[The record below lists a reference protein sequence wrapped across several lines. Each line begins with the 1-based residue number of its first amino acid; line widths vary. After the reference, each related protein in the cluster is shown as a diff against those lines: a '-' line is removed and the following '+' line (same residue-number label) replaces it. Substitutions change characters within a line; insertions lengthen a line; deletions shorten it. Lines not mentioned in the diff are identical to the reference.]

1 MIRSSSPPPHEQS
14 TESLR
19 AQVADLQ
26 RHVARLSVVQQQ
38 LIDTRDRLD
47 RELDRFAG
55 IHAYNT
61 RAIAVRDP
69 ERFAEI
75 TGETI
80 LELFEVE
87 FGLLWPTWADGTP
100 KVERFAAV
108 GNGGEALGMNDLAA
122 LLASE
127 RFRRTRSALWTSED
141 EPVLARLKLRQLAV
155 SACPGPGGGTFALV
169 VGGVT
174 EATGGFHGGLAP
186 QHMKAFTVFAQQVG
200 ALLQN
205 REDNATIVDQMKRL
219 SVEQE
224 RLNLALEG
232 ASAGL
237 WDWNLETAEV
247 YLSPRWKSML
257 GHLPEEVEDGI
268 EAWRCRVHPDDLP
281 ASEERMRACHAG
293 ETPVYE
299 NVHRLRH
306 KRGDYVWIMSVARV
320 LRDAAGAPC
329 RMVGIHIDVTE
340 QRRAREQAEAAN
352 KAKSE
357 FLATMS
363 HEIRTPMNGVLGML
377 QLLQDTSPS
386 AEQGQ
391 YIAMAQQSAVSLLGI
406 IDDILDLS
414 KVEAGKLN
422 TETIPFDPAAELR
435 SLAELFRMRA
445 ESKGLAL
452 RVAVDPSLPVAL
464 LGDPQRLRQIVSNLL
479 ANALKFTERG
489 SVTLSIGGAPR
500 ADARFELSLVVR
512 DTGIGISEDARRR
525 LFTPF
530 TQADATTTR
539 RFGGTGLGL
548 AICRRLLDLM
558 GGEISVESEPG
569 AGAVFSVRVPLA
581 TSKEA
586 PADARRAE
594 HRAERP
600 LPEASKQRTALLVE
614 DNLVNQKVVLT
625 MLSRMGMK
633 VIVASDGQK
642 ALDAF
647 ALGGVDLVLMDI
659 QMPVMDGFEA
669 TRLLRL
675 WERDRTLPRTPVI
688 ALTANAMPEERDV
701 CLRSGMDDFISKP
714 ITRDGLRDVV
724 LRWVSV

>member
-14 TESLR
+14 IEGLR

-61 RAIAVRDP
+61 RAIAVHDP

-87 FGLLWPTWADGTP
+87 FGVLWPTDADGTP
-100 KVERFAAV
+100 RPAAFPVV
-108 GNGGEALGMNDLAA
+108 GNGGGEVGMGDLGA

-127 RFRRTRSALWTSED
+127 RFRRTRSALWTSDD
-141 EPVLARLKLRQLAV
+141 EPALSRLKLRQLAV

-205 REDNATIVDQMKRL
+205 REDKATIVDQMQRL

-237 WDWNLETAEV
+237 WDWSLDTGDI
-247 YLSPRWKSML
+247 YLSPRWKSIL
-257 GHLPEEVEDGI
+257 GYQPDEIEDGF
-268 EAWRCRVHPDDLP
+268 EAWRQRVHPDDLAVSLERLR
-281 ASEERMRACHAG
+281 ASHAG
-293 ETPVYE
+293 ETAVYE

-306 KRGDYVWIMSVARV
+306 KSGDYVWIMAMARV
-320 LRDAAGAPC
+320 LRDASGAPS

-377 QLLQDTSPS
+377 QLLQDTAPS
-386 AEQGQ
+386 AEQTQ
-391 YIAMAQQSAVSLLGI
+391 YISMAQQSAVSLLAI

-414 KVEAGKLN
+414 KVEAGRLE
-422 TETIPFDPAAELR
+422 TETIPFSPAAEVP
-435 SLAELFRMRA
+435 SLAELFRLRA
-445 ESKGLAL
+445 ESKGLEL
-452 RVAVDPSLPVAL
+452 HVAVDPSLPPAL
-464 LGDPQRLRQIVSNLL
+464 LGDPQRLRQIASNLL

-489 SVTLSIGGAPR
+489 SVFVSLGGAPLP
-500 ADARFELSLVVR
+500 DGRFELTLTVR
-512 DTGIGISEDARRR
+512 DTGIGISEEARRR

-530 TQADATTTR
+530 SQADATTTR
-539 RFGGTGLGL
+539 RYGGTGLGL
-548 AICRRLLDLM
+548 AICRRLLELM
-558 GGEISVESEPG
+558 GGTITVESQPG
-569 AGAVFSVRVPLA
+569 AGALFTVRVPLSTTA
-581 TSKEA
+581 ES
-586 PADARRAE
+586 PVVARREERA
-594 HRAERP
+594 AERP
-600 LPEASKQRTALLVE
+600 PPKASSGLTALLVE
-614 DNLVNQKVVLT
+614 DNVVNQKVVLT
-625 MLSRMGMK
+625 MLTRMGLK
-633 VIVASDGQK
+633 VIAASDGQK

-647 ALGGVDLVLMDI
+647 SKGGIDVVLMDI

-669 TRLLRL
+669 TRLIRL
-675 WERDRTLPRTPVI
+675 QESERSLPRTPVI

-714 ITRDGLRDVV
+714 ITREGLRDVV
-724 LRWVSV
+724 ARWVRF